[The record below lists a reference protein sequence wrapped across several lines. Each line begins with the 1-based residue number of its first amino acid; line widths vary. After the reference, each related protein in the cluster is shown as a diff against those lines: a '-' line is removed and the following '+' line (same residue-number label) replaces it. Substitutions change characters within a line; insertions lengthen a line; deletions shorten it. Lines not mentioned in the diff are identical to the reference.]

1 MNEHDKKN
9 LEFLMKAPQKD
20 FEKWMEEASMDDI
33 EYALEIIR
41 KSKSELMVEQME
53 LQELAIMDEDDI
65 VEAKHLLNRI
75 KDVGINRKIL

>member
-1 MNEHDKKN
+1 
-9 LEFLMKAPQKD
+9 MKAPQKD

-33 EYALEIIR
+33 DYALEIIR

-75 KDVGINRKIL
+75 KDVGINRKIQRSN

>member
-9 LEFLMKAPQKD
+9 LEFLMKSPQKD

-33 EYALEIIR
+33 DYALEIIR

-53 LQELAIMDEDDI
+53 LQDMAIMEQGDI
-65 VEAKHLLNRI
+65 VEAKFILDRI
-75 KDVGINRKIL
+75 KNVGINRSDF

>member
-1 MNEHDKKN
+1 MNDRDRRN
-9 LEFLMKAPQKD
+9 LNFLMKSPQKD

-33 EYALEIIR
+33 DYALEIIR